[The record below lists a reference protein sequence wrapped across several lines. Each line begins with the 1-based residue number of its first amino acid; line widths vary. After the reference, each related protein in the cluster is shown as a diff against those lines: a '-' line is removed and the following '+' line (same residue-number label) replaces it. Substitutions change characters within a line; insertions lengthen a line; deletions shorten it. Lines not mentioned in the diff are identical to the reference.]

1 MAAII
6 NVPESHADLLA
17 NPATA
22 VLTTIG
28 ADGLPQSTAVWY
40 LVDDDDV
47 LKTSVDTSRQKY
59 KNLVRTPKATLFL
72 IDPAN
77 PFRTLEIRANVELV
91 ADPDKI
97 YVQKAADRYSTPVEV
112 LDTPDSVRSVIV
124 FDPQHVVAFG

>member
-97 YVQKAADRYSTPVEV
+97 YVQKAADRYLS
-112 LDTPDSVRSVIV
+112 LI
-124 FDPQHVVAFG
+124 HI

>member
-59 KNLVRTPKATLFL
+59 KTLVRTPKATLFL